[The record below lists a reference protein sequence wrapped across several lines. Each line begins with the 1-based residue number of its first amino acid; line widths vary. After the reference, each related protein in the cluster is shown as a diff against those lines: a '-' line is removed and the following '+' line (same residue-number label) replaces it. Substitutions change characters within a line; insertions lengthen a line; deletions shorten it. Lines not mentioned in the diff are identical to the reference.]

1 MKKRILSKVLAVVLA
16 ASMVAGISGCS
27 KKESSETKAES
38 TETSAVKDSL
48 IVGLSVDPQNLDPN
62 DNNSQNIHRVKTQ
75 IYETLVFRDANGK
88 ITPGLA
94 ESWEMPDDKTIIF
107 HLRKGVKFHNG
118 EELKASDVLYTMKRC
133 ASMGAASAAVAYV
146 DLDKC
151 EAVDDYT
158 FKLVNTEPYV
168 PQLSFLE
175 WPLTAIVN
183 EKAVEESEGDFFKA
197 PVGTGPYK
205 LENWVSG
212 DKVELTANE
221 EYWGGAPAIKHLTF
235 KIVTESTNRA
245 LMLETGELDVA
256 YDIAT
261 VDAERIASGNETTL
275 VKSAAYN
282 LNYIGFGCDY
292 EPFNNP
298 LVRQAIAWAVDV
310 ESDIKS
316 VYNGAHELATGFMDP
331 LVDGYV
337 PVELPGYDVEK
348 AKALLAEAG
357 YPDGLTITIYTQD
370 DTERIALSE
379 LIQNQLRAININ
391 AEVEILAMGAI
402 SDLIDNSKID
412 GLFVFGAT
420 CTTVE
425 ADKALRNFLSTSP
438 GSMNTSQYKNP
449 EYDELLNKACTTYDD
464 DVRYDLYK
472 QCQEILA
479 RDLPWVPTYNKQ
491 QLVGIRSDVKGY
503 ENGSFECARFKTVYF
518 D

>member
-38 TETSAVKDSL
+38 TGTSAVKDSL

-146 DLDKC
+146 DPDQC

-221 EYWGGAPAIKHLTF
+221 DYWGGAPAIKHLTF

-261 VDAERIASGNETTL
+261 VDAERIASGNE
-275 VKSAAYN
+275 
-282 LNYIGFGCDY
+282 
-292 EPFNNP
+292 
-298 LVRQAIAWAVDV
+298 
-310 ESDIKS
+310 
-316 VYNGAHELATGFMDP
+316 
-331 LVDGYV
+331 
-337 PVELPGYDVEK
+337 
-348 AKALLAEAG
+348 
-357 YPDGLTITIYTQD
+357 TITIYTQD

-491 QLVGIRSDVKGY
+491 QLVGVRSDVKGY